1 MTNNFALWINL
12 FCNIRKITFYNTRSK
27 KPGRRDQAQFFGIE
41 TRRSSQSS
49 RVYCKRDG
57 KDEMLLPQKNCLK
70 FEIYLQNYS
79 TANSDDQPP
88 PGCDSKEYGN
98 MIIAMNSSSLMFWSV
113 LMLGLGFSPITA
125 VQDVNTETIVASE
138 LQRL

>member
-1 MTNNFALWINL
+1 MRFGQICFAILGKLHFTTQGAKNLVGGTRLNFSALKL
-12 FCNIRKITFYNTRSK
+12 V
-27 KPGRRDQAQFFGIE
+27 AQIKAVWFAGI
-41 TRRSSQSS
+41 
-49 RVYCKRDG
+49 DG

-138 LQRL
+138 LQRF